1 MTAFLSFICELLK
14 HISGFIKLLAEVG
27 VLAIIVAI
35 AGWLFV
41 YKNSRALQKRSETWS
56 IVKNISDLLK
66 EIELSSRKFWLPHDN
81 KFINPLTYQVEI
93 NGYLSELERWL
104 GYLDT
109 RIPDTPKYSDTMIK
123 IFREATYNLEKVKE
137 TKETQRMRTTM
148 VVSKYTSEIK
158 KLVDQKYESHFLHTK
173 K

>member
-1 MTAFLSFICELLK
+1 MTALSNFICELLNF
-14 HISGFIKLLAEVG
+14 ISGLIKLLAEVG
-27 VLAIIVAI
+27 ILAIIVAV

-66 EIELSSRKFWLPHDN
+66 DIELSSRKFWLPHDN

-104 GYLDT
+104 EYLDT
-109 RIPDTPKYSDTMIK
+109 RIPDTSKHSDMMIK

-137 TKETQRMRTTM
+137 TQETQRMRTTM
-148 VVSKYTSEIK
+148 IVSKYTAEIK
-158 KLVDQKYESHFLHTK
+158 KLVDQKYESHFLHAK